1 MEPGS
6 NTGGVPLSSE
16 SMNRISFRYSD
27 RDITSARGPKNPVDS
42 TRPYAFLVEP
52 ECSATGRVE
61 DVATLFLTNR
71 ECPFRC
77 LMCDLWRSTTDHRV
91 PSGAIPEQID
101 FALERLPAARHVK
114 LYNSGNFF
122 DHQAIPP
129 ADYEAI
135 AQRVSRFETVIVENH
150 PRLCGDDVLR
160 FRDMIPGQLEV
171 AVGLE
176 TAHEEVLAALNKRMT
191 LDDYEQAVRFLCAE
205 GIRVRTFILLRPPFL
220 SEEHGV
226 QWAERSLQFAFDVGV
241 TCCAV
246 IPTRAGNGM
255 LDQLATQGLF
265 QSPTMRSM
273 ERVLETGLRMGRG
286 RVLMDLWDCERFYPC
301 ADCGPRRRERLHGMN
316 LTQTLLPP
324 IECRCDRNEMA

>member
-1 MEPGS
+1 MA
-6 NTGGVPLSSE
+6 
-16 SMNRISFRYSD
+16 SFSARFSD
-27 RDITSARGPKNPVDS
+27 RDITSARGPKNRVDS
-42 TRPYAFLVEP
+42 SRPYAFLVEP

-61 DVATLFLTNR
+61 DVATVFLTNR

-77 LMCDLWRSTTDHRV
+77 LMCDLWRNTTDGRV
-91 PSGAIPEQID
+91 PPGAIPEQID
-101 FALERLPAARHVK
+101 HALERLPAARHIK

-129 ADYEAI
+129 EDYGAI
-135 AQRVSRFETVIVENH
+135 AQRVSGFETVIVENH

-160 FRDMIPGQLEV
+160 FRDLIPGQLEV
-171 AVGLE
+171 ALGLE

-191 LDDYEQAVRFLCAE
+191 LHDYEQAVRFLCGH

-220 SEEHGV
+220 SEEQGV
-226 QWAERSLQFAFDVGV
+226 EWAERSLRFAFDVGV
-241 TCCAV
+241 ACCAV

-286 RVLMDLWDCERFYPC
+286 RVLMDLWDGERFDPC
-301 ADCGPRRRERLHGMN
+301 LACGARRRERLHRMN

-324 IECRCDRNEMA
+324 IECRCDVGQVGGATA